1 MSITDI
7 KKHLDCTF
15 EQALERVPEALA
27 KEGFGVLTRIDVKET
42 FAKKLEVDFRPYT
55 ILGACAPKM
64 AFQALSTDLDIGL
77 LLPCNVIVYK
87 DDTGVMVKA
96 VDPEA
101 TLGQTGIEG
110 LAEVATSVKAKLIAA
125 LGHL

>member
-7 KKHLDCTF
+7 KKHLDCTY

-42 FAKKLEVDFRPYT
+42 FAKKLEVDLRPYT

-77 LLPCNVIVYK
+77 LLPCNLIVYK
-87 DDTGVMVKA
+87 DDAGVMVKA
-96 VDPEA
+96 IDPEA

-110 LAEVATSVKAKLIAA
+110 LSEVATLVKAKLIAA

>member
-77 LLPCNVIVYK
+77 LLPCNVIVYQ
-87 DDTGVMVKA
+87 DDAGVMVKA